1 MKNIWRKMWDC
12 WLDFWEDDELDMN
25 KKHLSQHDKRSLLY
39 GGFMIGVAT
48 FGLFS
53 IGIIA
58 GNIWTNY
65 QNQKDMEEFLG
76 TIVTYMA
83 TATDDEYEEIAQTIR
98 HDLVYSQYGQDVEN
112 LIRYIPNTA
121 DGCCLERELPE
132 RINLVFLNTGA
143 AYGLEIFDN
152 TEPIESQRERGS
164 TMITSGYD
172 EISEAHLMMMSNPN
186 SGSATASIDRGRGIV
201 SAHKMKTHFCDDCIR
216 EILTSVEDEFI
227 DEAVIYDAE
236 EKTFYPVTEGDLQI
250 GDYAFHTYYEDGS
263 YEIEIAY
270 TANKRRCRCR
280 NTHSHNGSFHFQ
292 GLRRKFM
299 PECLISGDLRNSF
312 FKVVR
317 SSSESRLY
325 LSWNA
330 LQNISV
336 NCCTLSPGDCIAFW
350 TSRISSSAGV
360 VSGALSLSFS
370 CALRMSWRMVS
381 HVLCVTWQKKSS
393 SST

>member
-1 MKNIWRKMWDC
+1 MKNIWRKMRDC
-12 WLDFWEDDELDMN
+12 WLDFWEDDELDMD

-58 GNIWTNY
+58 GNIWTNH

-76 TIVTYMA
+76 IVVTYMA

-121 DGCCLERELPE
+121 DGCCLERGLPE

-172 EISEAHLMMMSNPN
+172 EISEAHFMMMSNSN
-186 SGSATASIDRGRGIV
+186 SATATASIDRGRGIV

-216 EILTSVEDEFI
+216 EILTIVEDEFI

-236 EKTFYPVTEGDLQI
+236 KKTFYPVTEGDLQI
-250 GDYAFHTYYEDGS
+250 GDYAFHTYYEDGG

-270 TANKRRCRCR
+270 T
-280 NTHSHNGSFHFQ
+280 G
-292 GLRRKFM
+292 
-299 PECLISGDLRNSF
+299 E
-312 FKVVR
+312 
-317 SSSESRLY
+317 
-325 LSWNA
+325 
-330 LQNISV
+330 
-336 NCCTLSPGDCIAFW
+336 
-350 TSRISSSAGV
+350 
-360 VSGALSLSFS
+360 
-370 CALRMSWRMVS
+370 
-381 HVLCVTWQKKSS
+381 
-393 SST
+393 